1 MGNFP
6 TSISSCNC
14 CDSKEIKTPSKMTLQ
29 IESNYTKVS
38 QSKVS
43 SYLKKNSKLDSST
56 IVTKSNNNSASSNMH
71 IPTQN
76 SNLSPLPSSP
86 IQSTIF

>member
-29 IESNYTKVS
+29 IESNYTKVF
-38 QSKVS
+38 
-43 SYLKKNSKLDSST
+43 YFLYT
-56 IVTKSNNNSASSNMH
+56 Y
-71 IPTQN
+71 
-76 SNLSPLPSSP
+76 NL
-86 IQSTIF
+86 